1 MDNFDHTKVT
11 SSVIGASHD
20 TIVMLFQ
27 NQNENANSLKAL
39 CKKPTDST
47 QKQKSLDKIL
57 PCQKL
62 IKMVKFGGR
71 GKIPETFSP
80 GEEIDLSWKKN
91 EFAKQYRLWILAQYK
106 DKSPLDNG
114 PHVQSLAAGKCL
126 LDPSTHFITKCAF
139 TPILPYPA
147 TECDAIFTTMINF
160 QDVLK
165 QKGRENGPLWSD
177 EGVNHIAKQIQLL
190 YPQKFSNIFL
200 GIDGFYLEKT
210 VISYLGTYLESS
222 SIQNLLVEEK
232 VYGPAV
238 INSVMSGRNYIRGKS
253 GISLIAEA
261 MEKLQVYSF
270 LHSSDGEVFSELFDK
285 IDELVIMMRDP
296 NKNKVNITSQWSKC
310 MIWLKKQLNFYVI
323 VTMLACQI
331 SILKFSWAMKSHLHA
346 FISQK
351 EVLSESQISLNW

>member
-11 SSVIGASHD
+11 SSVIGGSHD
-20 TIVMLFQ
+20 TIVMLFE
-27 NQNENANSLKAL
+27 NQNENANPPKAL
-39 CKKPTDST
+39 SKKPTGST
-47 QKQKSLDKIL
+47 QNQKSLDKIL
-57 PCQKL
+57 PCQEL

-71 GKIPETFSP
+71 SKIPETFST
-80 GEEIDLSWKKN
+80 GEQIDLSWKKN

-114 PHVQSLAAGKCL
+114 PHVQSLAAGKSL
-126 LDPSTHFITKCAF
+126 LDPSTHFITKCVF
-139 TPILPYPA
+139 TLILPYPA

-177 EGVNHIAKQIQLL
+177 EEVNHIAKEIQLL

-222 SIQNLLVEEK
+222 GIQNLLVEEN

-238 INSVMSGRNYIRGKS
+238 INSVMSGGNYIRGKS

-285 IDELVIMMRDP
+285 IDELVIMVRGTS
-296 NKNKVNITSQWSKC
+296 KNKVNITSQWSKC

-323 VTMLACQI
+323 LTMLACEI
-331 SILKFSWAMKSHLHA
+331 SILKFSLATKSHLHA

-351 EVLSESQISLNW
+351 EVSSETQISLNW